1 MTIHEAQLRLDLL
14 GPPQVRLG
22 DRPLTFP
29 TRKTLALLIYLA
41 LEGGQQPRELLAA
54 LLWPESNRERSYASL
69 RNTLG
74 HLRSALSEARELAQ
88 TSYLSVTHTALALN
102 PDADILVDLNMVQR
116 AYDLARADRSSRSP
130 PEDAVSLPL
139 LQEAASYHRGDFLVG
154 FSLGDAPSFDDWA
167 SIQRE
172 VWRRRLGLILD
183 RLSEIQFAGGE
194 FDAAAETASLW
205 IALDALNEVAYRR
218 KMRAHFAAGGRGQ
231 ALETYEACRA
241 TLTAELGVEPAPDT
255 EALAQRIRDQ
265 RPIRRSAPRP
275 QRPDT
280 PVTFMENLF
289 AGRTVEHQALARRYE
304 SAAAGQ
310 PQVVVLRGELGI
322 GKTRLSRAFMAW
334 AVAQGADALEGRAFE
349 SGSRMSYQPLVEAFR
364 PLLERADTPLGLL
377 GEERLAPLSYLLPEL
392 RERYPELPATYMEVD
407 GGRTQLFES
416 LVHLTLV
423 LAGRLPL
430 VLFVDDLQ
438 WVDSA
443 TLDWLVYA
451 VRRWRDSSVR
461 IMLLVSLRSEALQP
475 PAQAQLPSLIDWLA
489 HVERE
494 VEPFHL
500 ELGPLKEQDTVEMML
515 SILAPPA
522 ADFAQWVFYETR
534 GQPFYLMET
543 LKDLLERGALHPKR
557 RAEGQWVFE
566 IDAEHDLGRAIRV
579 PSTVRVVILSR
590 LNRLSP
596 SAFALLVAG
605 AILEQRITFERLCA
619 ISSVA
624 EDMGLPALDELV
636 SGRLL
641 LEVEQAG
648 VASAYAFSH
657 NIIRDVVYTEAGDAR
672 RRLFHH
678 RALDI
683 LEADGDSPA
692 VLAHHAL
699 AGGLAEEAF
708 RYSLTAGQEALRL
721 SAASEAIG
729 HLEQARQLAL
739 EGSLDSVEIK
749 SDIRNLYAQLV
760 QAYALYGQPE
770 QAQAVQDELQ
780 RLPPQQP

>member
-1 MTIHEAQLRLDLL
+1 
-14 GPPQVRLG
+14 
-22 DRPLTFP
+22 
-29 TRKTLALLIYLA
+29 
-41 LEGGQQPRELLAA
+41 
-54 LLWPESNRERSYASL
+54 
-69 RNTLG
+69 
-74 HLRSALSEARELAQ
+74 
-88 TSYLSVTHTALALN
+88 
-102 PDADILVDLNMVQR
+102 
-116 AYDLARADRSSRSP
+116 
-130 PEDAVSLPL
+130 
-139 LQEAASYHRGDFLVG
+139 
-154 FSLGDAPSFDDWA
+154 
-167 SIQRE
+167 
-172 VWRRRLGLILD
+172 
-183 RLSEIQFAGGE
+183 
-194 FDAAAETASLW
+194 
-205 IALDALNEVAYRR
+205 
-218 KMRAHFAAGGRGQ
+218 
-231 ALETYEACRA
+231 
-241 TLTAELGVEPAPDT
+241 
-255 EALAQRIRDQ
+255 
-265 RPIRRSAPRP
+265 
-275 QRPDT
+275 
-280 PVTFMENLF
+280 
-289 AGRTVEHQALARRYE
+289 
-304 SAAAGQ
+304 
-310 PQVVVLRGELGI
+310 
-322 GKTRLSRAFMAW
+322 MAW

-377 GEERLAPLSYLLPEL
+377 GEARLAPLSYMLPEL
-392 RERYPELPATYMEVD
+392 RERYPELPATNMEVD

-438 WVDSA
+438 WADSA

-451 VRRWRDSSVR
+451 IRRWRDSSVR
-461 IMLLVSLRSEALQP
+461 IVLLVSLRSEALQP

-543 LKDLLERGALHPKR
+543 LKDLLERRALHPKR

-566 IDAEHDLGRAIRV
+566 IDAEHDLGKAIRV

-624 EDMGLPALDELV
+624 ENIGLPALDELV

-672 RRLFHH
+672 RRLFHR
-678 RALDI
+678 RALDS

-699 AGGLAEEAF
+699 ASGQAEEAF

-721 SAASEAIG
+721 SAVSETIG

-739 EGSLDSVEIK
+739 EGLLDSVEIK
-749 SDIRNLYAQLV
+749 SDIRNLYAQL
-760 QAYALYGQPE
+760 ARTYALNGQPE